1 MLIKI
6 KSKKTTASNWLLGVF
21 TALLLFGAAFSH
33 FFQAPTDSNHDLSK
47 FTSLFNTSTL
57 ENSDSITLSNQIGS
71 YSLKK
76 ILVPSG
82 VKWSLVSPRKLDA
95 KAQSINGLLET
106 LKKIKIKKI
115 FNKDPINL
123 SNFSLNDP
131 IISIVLGNEKAETT
145 ETLQIGLTNPID
157 SSTYVTFKNKDAIF
171 QVDSLV
177 SPIET
182 YDLAMFIDSNVFPSV
197 ANIISQL
204 EIYRGPRSGKPVLT
218 LKRKE
223 NIWLDQQN
231 REINQDR
238 AQEFLAKIVSLKSQ
252 IILDVTDEEQQKNID
267 RYTAKP
273 SYTIIL
279 TENGSEVSYMATGLI
294 NKLPGIKNEK
304 WQSLIITSSNKS
316 HPMIVSKDAL
326 NIFNKRPTHFRKM
339 QIKKL
344 FY

>member
-21 TALLLFGAAFSH
+21 TVLLLFGAAFSH
-33 FFQAPTDSNHDLSK
+33 FFQAPTDHNYDLSK
-47 FTSLFNTSTL
+47 FTSLFSSNTL
-57 ENSDSITLSNQIGS
+57 ENSDGITLSNQLGV
-71 YSLKK
+71 YSLQKRV
-76 ILVPSG
+76 ISSG
-82 VKWSLVSPRKLDA
+82 DKWSLVSPRKLEA
-95 KAQSINGLLET
+95 KAKFVNKLIDT

-115 FNKDPINL
+115 FNKDPISL

-131 IISIVLGNEKAETT
+131 TISILLENSVNGTS

-157 SSTYVTFKNKDAIF
+157 NSTYVTFKDKDAIF

-182 YDLAMFIDSNVFPSV
+182 YDLAMFIDSNVFPSSTK
-197 ANIISQL
+197 IITQL
-204 EIYRGPRSGKPVLT
+204 EIYRGRRSGRAILT

-223 NIWLDQQN
+223 NIWFDHQG

-238 AQEFLAKIVSLKSQ
+238 AKEFIDKMASLKSQ
-252 IILDVTDEEQQKNID
+252 IILDKIDKAQQKRID

-273 SYTIIL
+273 SYTIVL
-279 TENGSEVSYMATGLI
+279 TENGIEVSYLATGLI
-294 NKLPGIKNEK
+294 STLPGIKNEK
-304 WQSLIITSSNKS
+304 WQSLIITSSNKT